1 MTRTTTPSRSST
13 QPSLNPFNRKPVNQ
27 RDYGAARLK
36 HRAHHHNN
44 MAISSPNKKAQQNK
58 EFKINPEIDAKLN
71 AFMKQEPGLVEFVKN
86 LPREQLE
93 RKFILR
99 KMQDQEQRQTYA
111 ARVKEWLQK
120 PEQADLRKSIMST
133 ISPNMKPETQERAM
147 VNQAMNYIRNQKIK
161 IG

>member
-1 MTRTTTPSRSST
+1 
-13 QPSLNPFNRKPVNQ
+13 
-27 RDYGAARLK
+27 
-36 HRAHHHNN
+36 